1 MVGSFGNKLF
11 IIIQTKFGMTILFQK
26 NLRYLLD
33 LKSYLIFLLWYIL
46 TIKHNTCHVIGVRTD
61 AKFTVSVLGVTMTAI
76 EFVTFPK
83 RRSLKIT

>member
-11 IIIQTKFGMTILFQK
+11 IIIQTKFGMKILFQK

-46 TIKHNTCHVIGVRTD
+46 LIIKHITCHVLGVRTD

-76 EFVTFPK
+76 EFVTFPYVV
-83 RRSLKIT
+83 R